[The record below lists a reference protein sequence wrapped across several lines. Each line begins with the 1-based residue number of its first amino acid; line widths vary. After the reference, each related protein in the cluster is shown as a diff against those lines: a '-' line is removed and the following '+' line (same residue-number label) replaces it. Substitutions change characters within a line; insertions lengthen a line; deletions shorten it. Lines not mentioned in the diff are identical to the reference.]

1 VKPHGAA
8 AAWLR
13 QLDPFWT
20 SSERTFKHGVSPSPK
35 DDRSSGAVHLSQVA
49 GGSHRPTRGE
59 RISVRAHVWT
69 NPACSWDGETSKLE
83 KIFTSVLVQPHT
95 GRPISL
101 APKGERASLYDP
113 YLILSE
119 HLPMTYDDGRGE
131 A

>member
-1 VKPHGAA
+1 MASRHRLKTTAA
-8 AAWLR
+8 VA
-13 QLDPFWT
+13 PCT
-20 SSERTFKHGVSPSPK
+20 SRK
-35 DDRSSGAVHLSQVA
+35 SQVA
-49 GGSHRPTRGE
+49 PTVQPAE
-59 RISVRAHVWT
+59 KESACAHLWT
-69 NPACSWDGETSKLE
+69 NPGCSWDGETSKLE

>member
-1 VKPHGAA
+1 MPLLLGSANLIRPG
-8 AAWLR
+8 LR
-13 QLDPFWT
+13 PN
-20 SSERTFKHGVSPSPK
+20 GPSDMASRHRLK
-35 DDRSSGAVHLSQVA
+35 SDRSSGAVHLSQVA